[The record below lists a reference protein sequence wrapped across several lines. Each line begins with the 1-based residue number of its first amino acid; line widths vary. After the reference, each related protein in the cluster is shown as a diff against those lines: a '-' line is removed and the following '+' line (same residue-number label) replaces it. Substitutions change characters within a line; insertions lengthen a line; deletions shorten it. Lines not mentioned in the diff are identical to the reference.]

1 MRCEINLVHTFCLWS
16 FRNDLRRLFLQ
27 KVGPNQKHW
36 IPEGHR
42 KVSRKLIRKLF
53 LHVSC
58 KRKRCIPEGHRKV
71 PEGFP
76 EAELEAFS

>member
-1 MRCEINLVHTFCLWS
+1 MKAEINPVQTFCLWS

-42 KVSRKLIRKLF
+42 K
-53 LHVSC
+53 
-58 KRKRCIPEGHRKV
+58 E

-76 EAELEAFS
+76 EANPEAFSSLFL